1 MIGKTTPSNT
11 GIAMSL
17 VVILSAACFAGAVSI
32 RMIDP
37 IIPDIARAMASDPA
51 TVALLVSAFSF
62 PYALSQPLLGPL
74 GDAFGKARVIKLG
87 LALLCVCLVMTAI
100 APNLEIMFYA
110 RAVAGLA
117 GGAII
122 PVALAMIGDRIAY
135 DQRQVAL
142 SQLLSAMLVA
152 QFVSLIGS
160 GLIASWLGWR
170 FAIGLGA
177 VIAMAALA
185 VSMVT
190 LKPRNVPRAGI
201 SLASVRASYAT
212 VFANAKAAVCYTAVF
227 IEGIVVFG
235 LLPYIAAMLEA
246 RGAGGIAEAGLVIS
260 GMGVGGLIYTFGVKR
275 LLDRLGGMMNL
286 IRLGG
291 VVAAAGYCGV
301 ALAGPWP
308 VELAAF
314 VLVGFGFYAVHNSLQ
329 TQATELA
336 PDHRGAAVALHAFFF
351 FLGHA
356 AGPPIYGALFAVAGE
371 TATILSLAGLVSI
384 AGFVLASALQARSR
398 PATLR

>member
-1 MIGKTTPSNT
+1 
-11 GIAMSL
+11 
-17 VVILSAACFAGAVSI
+17 
-32 RMIDP
+32 
-37 IIPDIARAMASDPA
+37 MASDPA

-87 LALLCVCLVMTAI
+87 LALLCVCLVMTAV

-135 DQRQVAL
+135 EQRQVAL

-177 VIAMAALA
+177 VIAMVALA

-190 LKPRNVPRAGI
+190 LKPRNVPRAAI
-201 SLASVRASYAT
+201 SVASVRASYAT

-260 GMGVGGLIYTFGVKR
+260 GMGVGGLIYTFGVSR

-291 VVAAAGYCGV
+291 VVAAVGYCGV
-301 ALAGPWP
+301 ALAAPWP
-308 VELAAF
+308 LELAAF

-371 TATILSLAGLVSI
+371 TVTILSLAGLVSV

-398 PATLR
+398 PAALQ